1 MQELRKVIQRYH
13 LMDWVTM
20 GVEAFGIGADHGIRY
35 LAVGRCAEVGDGLV
49 VEDAGRHAFEG

>member
-1 MQELRKVIQRYH
+1 
-13 LMDWVTM
+13 M